1 MRKILR
7 LLPGV
12 LVFILAAAAHAVAVP
27 LPTKD
32 ASLNLVVTI
41 QPQFQLN
48 ENGAPN
54 GSDASYDLFV
64 RRTRLAATGDV
75 GNNWSYYFQVDNA
88 NFGKFGNFTG
98 RMIVQD
104 AWIAFGPFGTKGNN
118 VLLIEGG
125 LIFYPNCRFTITS
138 SSNQSTV
145 DGHPDLLRG
154 FTAAVYPGT
163 RSTGMQFRGWALDK
177 KVGFR
182 GGLYEGVQPQPAPAT
197 PVNPPLNPNKYP
209 AFGGFVNVDLIGTE
223 EGGYLYQSIYFAKDP
238 ILSVSLAGT
247 YQANALR
254 TLKGVTNQ
262 KSLTS
267 TVFLDYPLSEQQEL
281 VAILGGYLYGNGTGS
296 RDTGKGLSVDV
307 GFRYQFVRPYVAY
320 EYFMSDDCVA
330 TPGEVTTAQCAQAH
344 TGDSRNFR
352 AGLDFYVN
360 KAQNH
365 VMLEFALNR
374 GQSSYGQQGVAA
386 ASATSGYTPF
396 IPAGQLPVTSLARTA
411 TKSLTLHWSLY
422 F

>member
-118 VLLIEGG
+118 VLLID
-125 LIFYPNCRFTITS
+125 NT
-138 SSNQSTV
+138 
-145 DGHPDLLRG
+145 
-154 FTAAVYPGT
+154 
-163 RSTGMQFRGWALDK
+163 
-177 KVGFR
+177 
-182 GGLYEGVQPQPAPAT
+182 
-197 PVNPPLNPNKYP
+197 
-209 AFGGFVNVDLIGTE
+209 
-223 EGGYLYQSIYFAKDP
+223 
-238 ILSVSLAGT
+238 
-247 YQANALR
+247 
-254 TLKGVTNQ
+254 
-262 KSLTS
+262 
-267 TVFLDYPLSEQQEL
+267 TVFDDQAVDFL
-281 VAILGGYLYGNGTGS
+281 LGG
-296 RDTGKGLSVDV
+296 V
-307 GFRYQFVRPYVAY
+307 GGPNNQDWFWAGPQDMFAL
-320 EYFMSDDCVA
+320 E
-330 TPGEVTTAQCAQAH
+330 PGEK
-344 TGDSRNFR
+344 
-352 AGLDFYVN
+352 N
-360 KAQNH
+360 K
-365 VMLEFALNR
+365 
-374 GQSSYGQQGVAA
+374 
-386 ASATSGYTPF
+386 
-396 IPAGQLPVTSLARTA
+396 
-411 TKSLTLHWSLY
+411 
-422 F
+422 

>member
-125 LIFYPNCRFTITS
+125 LIFYPNVRFTITS
-138 SSNQSTV
+138 SANQPNIE
-145 DGHPDLLRG
+145 GHPDMLRG
-154 FTAAVYPGT
+154 FTSSVYPGT
-163 RSTGMQFRGWALDK
+163 RSTGLQVRGWALDK
-177 KVGFR
+177 KIGFR
-182 GGLYEGVQPQPAPAT
+182 GGIYEGVQPNTGAG
-197 PVNPPLNPNKYP
+197 LNPKRYP
-209 AFGGFVNVDLIGTE
+209 AFGGVVDVDLIGRE
-223 EGGYLYQSIYFAKDP
+223 EG
-238 ILSVSLAGT
+238 
-247 YQANALR
+247 
-254 TLKGVTNQ
+254 
-262 KSLTS
+262 
-267 TVFLDYPLSEQQEL
+267 
-281 VAILGGYLYGNGTGS
+281 
-296 RDTGKGLSVDV
+296 
-307 GFRYQFVRPYVAY
+307 
-320 EYFMSDDCVA
+320 
-330 TPGEVTTAQCAQAH
+330 
-344 TGDSRNFR
+344 
-352 AGLDFYVN
+352 
-360 KAQNH
+360 
-365 VMLEFALNR
+365 
-374 GQSSYGQQGVAA
+374 
-386 ASATSGYTPF
+386 
-396 IPAGQLPVTSLARTA
+396 
-411 TKSLTLHWSLY
+411 
-422 F
+422 